1 MFYSLNGKLIEAQPG
16 YVAVE
21 CGGVGYLCAVS
32 DSTLSKLPPI
42 GGNVFLLT
50 QLVVSQDSVSLY
62 GFISETEKICFKMLT
77 SVSGIGNKTAMA
89 LLSALSPE
97 QIALAVASG
106 DYKLLTRAN
115 GVGPKQAQ
123 RIALELKDK
132 VKALGAPAELP
143 SGSGTFSPAGN
154 SSEAISALMVLGCSA
169 SEAASLVAKLD
180 PALPVEELISG
191 ALRLLSEKK

>member
-1 MFYSLNGKLIEAQPG
+1 MFYSLNGRLIAAQPG
-16 YVAVE
+16 FAAVE

-62 GFISETEKICFKMLT
+62 GFISETEKTCFKMLT

-89 LLSALSPE
+89 LLSVLSPE

-123 RIALELKDK
+123 RIVLELKDK
-132 VKALGAPAELP
+132 MKALGAPAELP
-143 SGSGTFSPAGN
+143 VSSGSFAPAGN
-154 SSEAISALMVLGCSA
+154 SSEAISALMVLGCTA
-169 SEAASLVAKLD
+169 SEAAALVAKLD
-180 PALPVEELISG
+180 PTLPVEELISG